1 MKILSFQEY
10 FRHGLSLNQYSTFNS
25 PCLISVIHILSIVIV
40 MYTFLL
46 RMYSMHMYMLVVFFR
61 NIQYIARI
69 FIGFST
75 KFLLLVTT
83 GSIMYNSPQIRPQN
97 LYSII
102 AEITSLLNV
111 DPSPRAYIWCG
122 F

>member
-10 FRHGLSLNQYSTFNS
+10 FRQGLFLDQYNTVNS
-25 PCLISVIHILSIVIV
+25 QRLISIIHILTLFIILQ
-40 MYTFLL
+40 YTCTCIHLIC
-46 RMYSMHMYMLVVFFR
+46 VC
-61 NIQYIARI
+61 ITCI
-69 FIGFST
+69 FSKYTINCSYNHRFST
-75 KFLLLVTT
+75 KFLLLLTT